1 MGSSHVAVDQVQ
13 KLSLIHI
20 LDVYKRQG
28 PDVVTYAEMMGLY
41 AEVAGLARR
50 RLVRVPMLTPVSYTH
65 LDVYKRQRLPLPER
79 GPGLGQDPMLF
90 VEAQQVI
97 LWELGV
103 KLNLVHCRD
112 YTRLVNELL

>member
-1 MGSSHVAVDQVQ
+1 MLKVPSEHDLCG
-13 KLSLIHI
+13 
-20 LDVYKRQG
+20 G
-28 PDVVTYAEMMGLY
+28 PALFGCYLPHYGV
-41 AEVAGLARR
+41 
-50 RLVRVPMLTPVSYTH
+50 
-65 LDVYKRQRLPLPER
+65 RQRLPLPER